1 MLHRI
6 ASYVAFLNKP
16 FGSRTDLLDLV
27 EGSTDLDKLH
37 HQFLSDYKS
46 ISCICFYECVPEYV
60 LGVDIGRVFSQFR
73 VQSRLNH
80 GMDVGWDLGCP
91 KSETRRI
98 LDGISCHFRSYGQK

>member
-37 HQFLSDYKS
+37 HRFLSDYKS

-73 VQSRLNH
+73 VQSKLNH

-91 KSETRRI
+91 KAKPNR
-98 LDGISCHFRSYGQK
+98 Y